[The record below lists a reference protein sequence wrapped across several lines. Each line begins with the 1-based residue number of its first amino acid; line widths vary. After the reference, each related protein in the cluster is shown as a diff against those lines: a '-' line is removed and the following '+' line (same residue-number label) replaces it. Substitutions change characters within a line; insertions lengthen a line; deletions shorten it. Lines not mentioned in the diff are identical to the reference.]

1 MTELLDWAEDQDAT
15 NKLSVRWL
23 GVDNRA
29 MCASEAFQ
37 KGQLLMRI
45 PFDVIVTDEVVQ
57 DEEQAKF
64 EEGLQDLKL
73 GSLHQRAVW
82 LLKASKDEQH
92 FFHSWTKIL
101 PKSFGSYPC
110 FFSDEE
116 LEMLRGSSLHQL
128 IVKYKQLIA
137 QNYEL
142 VSSAVETCAF
152 TLEEYQKAIFL
163 ILSRAFSFQATG
175 ARGYANVP
183 VLDMLN
189 HSFTPNA
196 QYAYDSEYEGYELRA
211 LRDIAVD
218 EEITISYGDYQDAQ
232 SCFIHYGFLG
242 SNMLP
247 FAVSLQPADPGYQ
260 AKAKMLAAKG
270 QLSRTFKLGP
280 GTEKVPGL
288 IDWLKFL
295 CYDESTSKDELE
307 AIIWKR
313 LGAMFQEKLAGLP
326 EEAKEAPIGPNAAN
340 CQAFFKLERSV
351 FTNMVAKSK
360 TMLQYVETKAVE
372 DLTIWEQFYST

>member
-1 MTELLDWAEDQDAT
+1 MNLLDWAEDQDAI
-15 NKLSVRWL
+15 NKLSIRWL
-23 GVDNRA
+23 SVDNRA
-29 MCASEAFQ
+29 MYASEGLQ
-37 KGQLLMRI
+37 KGKLLMRI
-45 PFDVIVTDEVVQ
+45 PFDMIITDEVVH

-64 EEGLQDLKL
+64 EDGLQDLKL

-101 PKSFGSYPC
+101 PKNFGNYPC

-116 LEMLRGSSLHQL
+116 LEMLKGSTLYEL

-142 VSSAVETCAF
+142 VSSSTETCDF

-163 ILSRAFSFQATG
+163 ILSRTFSFQATST
-175 ARGYANVP
+175 RGYANVP

-196 QYAYDSEYEGYELRA
+196 QYAYDFEYEGYELRA
-211 LRDIAVD
+211 LRDIDVN

-232 SCFIHYGFLG
+232 SFFIHYGFLG

-247 FAVSLQPADPGYQ
+247 FDVGLQPSDPGYE

-270 QLSRTFKLGP
+270 QLVRTFKLGP
-280 GTEKVPGL
+280 GNEKVPGL
-288 IDWLKFL
+288 VDWLKFL
-295 CYDESTSKDELE
+295 WYDKSIPKDEFE
-307 AIIWKR
+307 ATIWKR
-313 LGAMFQEKLAGLP
+313 LVTIFQEKLAGLP
-326 EEAKEAPIGPNAAN
+326 EEVKEAPIGPNAEN
-340 CQAFFKLERSV
+340 CQALFKLERKV
-351 FTNMVAKSK
+351 FTNMVNKSK
-360 TMLQYVETKAVE
+360 TIL
-372 DLTIWEQFYST
+372 